1 MVHVPDRVGHDQFSR
16 GGRRLGRCHFGERG
30 AVDDELE
37 LGGSGERG
45 REGEEESEKGAGE
58 CTRAKQGGAGRGRA
72 KRSEYI

>member
-45 REGEEESEKGAGE
+45 RQGEEESEKGTGVHQGE
-58 CTRAKQGGAGRGRA
+58 AGRGRA
-72 KRSEYI
+72 KQGEYI